1 MLPTRFNYGCLKIF
15 LTRRMVPD
23 AMSPIESRTFKA
35 KDGREVVLRSIRW
48 EDLDDCIEFI
58 NSLVEEGADILRDT
72 KVSREEEA
80 DWLGKRLAS
89 VDKSELIDIIVEVD
103 GKMVANS
110 EVEKRS
116 GLMSHV
122 GYLGI
127 GIKANYRGIGIGTRI
142 MQTLKEESKKAGLK
156 ILVLDAFA
164 TNKTAKA
171 LYRKMGFQ
179 DAGRIPKAICKNG
192 KYIDLIRMTLEF

>member
-1 MLPTRFNYGCLKIF
+1 
-15 LTRRMVPD
+15 MVPC
-23 AMSPIESRTFKA
+23 ALSPVKPKTFKA

-72 KVSREEEA
+72 MVTREEEA
-80 DWLGKRLAS
+80 DWLGKRLAL
-89 VDKSELIDIIVEVD
+89 VEKGELIDVVAEVD
-103 GKMVANS
+103 GRIIANS
-110 EVEKRS
+110 EVERRS
-116 GLMSHV
+116 GFMSHV

-127 GIKANYRGIGIGTRI
+127 GIKAGYRGIGIGTEI

-164 TNKTAKA
+164 TNKKAQA
-171 LYRKMGFQ
+171 LYRKAGFKEI
-179 DAGRIPKAICKNG
+179 GRIPKAIYKNG
-192 KYIDLIRMTLEF
+192 RYIDMVRMTLELK

>member
-1 MLPTRFNYGCLKIF
+1 
-15 LTRRMVPD
+15 V
-23 AMSPIESRTFKA
+23 SPIQSKTFKA

-58 NSLVEEGADILRDT
+58 NSLVEEGADILMDT

-80 DWLGKRLAS
+80 DWLGKRLARA
-89 VDKSELIDIIVEVD
+89 VKGEIIDVIAEVD

-122 GYLGI
+122 GCLGI
-127 GIKANYRGIGIGTRI
+127 GIEADYRGIGIGTQI
-142 MQTLKEESKKAGLK
+142 IQMLKEESKKAGLK
-156 ILVLDAFA
+156 VLVLDAFA
-164 TNKTAKA
+164 TNKTAHA

-179 DAGRIPKAICKNG
+179 DAGRTPKAICKNG
-192 KYIDLIRMTLEF
+192 KYIDLIRMTLEL

>member
-1 MLPTRFNYGCLKIF
+1 VSKSLSNLLDGARPL
-15 LTRRMVPD
+15 
-23 AMSPIESRTFKA
+23 SPINPRKFKA

-48 EDLDDCIEFI
+48 EDLDDCLEFI
-58 NSLVEEGADILRDT
+58 NSLVEEGAEILIDK

-80 DWLGKRLAS
+80 DWLGKRLARA
-89 VDKSELIDIIVEVD
+89 VRGELIDVVAEVD

-122 GYLGI
+122 GYLGV
-127 GIKANYRGIGIGTRI
+127 GIRADYRGIGIGTQI
-142 MQTLKEESKKAGLK
+142 IQMLKEESKKAGLK
-156 ILVLDAFA
+156 VLVLDAFA
-164 TNKTAKA
+164 TNKTALA

-179 DAGRIPKAICKNG
+179 DAGRIPKAIHRNG
-192 KYIDLIRMTLEF
+192 KYIDLIRMALEL

>member
-1 MLPTRFNYGCLKIF
+1 
-15 LTRRMVPD
+15 MVPD
-23 AMSPIESRTFKA
+23 AVSSIESRTFKA

-48 EDLDDCIEFI
+48 EDLDDCIQFI

-89 VDKSELIDIIVEVD
+89 VDKGELIDIIAEVD

-164 TNKTAKA
+164 TNKTAQA

-192 KYIDLIRMTLEF
+192 KYIDLIRMTLEL

>member
-1 MLPTRFNYGCLKIF
+1 L
-15 LTRRMVPD
+15 
-23 AMSPIESRTFKA
+23 SPINPRKFKA

-48 EDLDDCIEFI
+48 EDLDDCLEFI
-58 NSLVEEGADILRDT
+58 NSLVEEGAEILIDK

-80 DWLGKRLAS
+80 DWLGKRLARA
-89 VDKSELIDIIVEVD
+89 VRGELIDVVAEVD

-122 GYLGI
+122 GYLGV
-127 GIKANYRGIGIGTRI
+127 GIRADYRGIGIGTQI
-142 MQTLKEESKKAGLK
+142 IQMLKEESKKAGLK
-156 ILVLDAFA
+156 VLVLDAFA
-164 TNKTAKA
+164 TNKTALA

-179 DAGRIPKAICKNG
+179 DAGRIPKAIHRNG
-192 KYIDLIRMTLEF
+192 KYIDLIRMALEL

>member
-1 MLPTRFNYGCLKIF
+1 
-15 LTRRMVPD
+15 
-23 AMSPIESRTFKA
+23 MSPIELWTFKA
-35 KDGREVVLRSIRW
+35 RDGKKVVLRSIRW

-80 DWLGKRLAS
+80 DWLGKRLARA
-89 VDKSELIDIIVEVD
+89 DKGEIIDVVAEVD
-103 GKMVANS
+103 GRLVANS

-127 GIKANYRGIGIGTRI
+127 GIKADYRGIGIGTQI
-142 MQTLKEESKKAGLK
+142 MQALKEESKKAGLK

-164 TNKTAKA
+164 TNKTAQA

-179 DAGRIPKAICKNG
+179 DAGRIPKAVYKNG
-192 KYIDLIRMTLEF
+192 EYIDLVRMTLEL

>member
-1 MLPTRFNYGCLKIF
+1 
-15 LTRRMVPD
+15 
-23 AMSPIESRTFKA
+23 MSPIESRTFKA

-48 EDLDDCIEFI
+48 EDLDDCIQFI

-89 VDKSELIDIIVEVD
+89 VDKGELIDIIAEVD

-164 TNKTAKA
+164 TNKTAQA
-171 LYRKMGFQ
+171 LYRKMSFQ
-179 DAGRIPKAICKNG
+179 DAGRIPKAIYKNG
-192 KYIDLIRMTLEF
+192 KYTDLIRMTLEL